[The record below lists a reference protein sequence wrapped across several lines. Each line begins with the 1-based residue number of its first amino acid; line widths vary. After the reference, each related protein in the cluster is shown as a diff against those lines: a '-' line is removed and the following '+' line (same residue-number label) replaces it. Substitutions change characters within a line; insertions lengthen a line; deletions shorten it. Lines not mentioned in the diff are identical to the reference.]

1 MRRKHILMVLVVL
14 LMSQF
19 SIGQIF
25 EPISWSHELKITG
38 KTTGEIIHKATIENN
53 WHLYGMNI
61 PENGPRPTRIV
72 YEKLVNAEK
81 SGGIVSKSKLLEV
94 YDKSFQMNLTWYA
107 NEAVF
112 VQKITFKDASKV
124 LVEGYVEFMACDDER
139 CLPPAQDE
147 FSLGNARAV
156 AESKP
161 SEPKAQAGVT
171 TSSQETADF
180 IEASV
185 IGEMTL
191 DSTIQSASTQPE
203 GVTNYWT
210 PVIDELRS
218 FGNQLGS
225 TANVSLWLIFIAGL
239 VGGFLAL
246 FTPCVWP
253 IIPMTVSFFLK
264 RSENKSRGRRDAV
277 LYGLSIIIIYVLLGL
292 LITVVFGASA
302 LNSMSTNA
310 VFNLLFFALLVVFAI
325 SFFGAFEITLP
336 SSWSSKLDA
345 KAEST
350 AGFMS
355 ILFMA
360 FTLVLVSFSCTGP
373 IIGTLLVEVSSTG
386 SLLAPAIGM
395 LGFATALAIPFTFF
409 AFFPS
414 LLKSMPKSGGWMNK
428 VKVVLAFLELAL
440 ALKFLSVADLAYGWR
455 ILDREVFIALWIIIF
470 TLLGFYLLGKIRFV
484 HDSESKHTSVLGTFL
499 AIISLSFA
507 LYMVPGLWG
516 APLKAISAFAP
527 PLTTQDFN
535 LYDSEVHAKY
545 SDYELGMKYAAD
557 NGKPVIVDFSGY
569 GCVNCRK
576 MEAAVWTHP
585 RVKELLEKEYV
596 LITLFVDDKTA
607 LLKPYEVEENG
618 KIRKI
623 RTVGDKWSYLQR
635 VKFGANAQPFYV
647 MLDNQGK
654 PLNNS
659 FSFDENPDNFIR
671 WLERKN

>member
-1 MRRKHILMVLVVL
+1 MQGRYILIAVVAFI
-14 LMSQF
+14 SQF
-19 SIGQIF
+19 GYGQIF
-25 EPISWSHELKITG
+25 EPVKWTHELKITG
-38 KTTGEIIHKATIENN
+38 PASGEIVHKATIEKN

-61 PENGPRPTRIV
+61 PENGPRPTQIV
-72 YEKLVNAEK
+72 YEKLVNAQKTGEIIAK
-81 SGGIVSKSKLLEV
+81 SQLIDV
-94 YDKSFQMNLTWYA
+94 YDNSFQMNLSWYA

-112 VQKITFKDASKV
+112 VQKISFQDATQVK
-124 LVEGYVEFMACDDER
+124 VEGYVEYMACDDER

-147 FSLGNARAV
+147 FSLGNAKAV
-156 AESKP
+156 AG
-161 SEPKAQAGVT
+161 KAAAPAALQQEAPTPVATGELAIGATDSAFNATVATPATGV
-171 TSSQETADF
+171 AD
-180 IEASV
+180 
-185 IGEMTL
+185 
-191 DSTIQSASTQPE
+191 
-203 GVTNYWT
+203 YWT

-218 FGNQLGS
+218 FGDQMGDSGNI
-225 TANVSLWLIFIAGL
+225 SLWLIFLAGL

-264 RSENKSRGRRDAV
+264 RSENKHKGRRDAV
-277 LYGLSIIIIYVLLGL
+277 LYGLSIVVIYVVLGL
-292 LITVVFGASA
+292 LITVIFGASA
-302 LNSMSTNA
+302 LNSMATNA
-310 VFNLLFFALLVVFAI
+310 VFNLIFFALLVVFAI

-345 KAEST
+345 KAETT
-350 AGFMS
+350 AGFLS

-414 LLKSMPKSGGWMNK
+414 LLKSMPKSGGWLNT

-455 ILDREVFIALWIIIF
+455 ILDREVFISLWIVIF
-470 TLLGFYLLGKIRFV
+470 ALLGFYLLGKIRFS
-484 HDSESKHTSVLGTFL
+484 HDSESKHTSVLGTFM
-499 AIISLSFA
+499 AIISLAFA
-507 LYMVPGLWG
+507 VYMVPGLWG

-535 LYDSEVHAKY
+535 LYDDEVHAKFD
-545 SDYELGMKYAAD
+545 DYDLGMKYAAEK
-557 NGKPVIVDFSGY
+557 GMPVVVDFSGY

-576 MEAAVWTHP
+576 MEASVWTHP
-585 RVKELLEKEYV
+585 RVKELLEEDFV
-596 LITLFVDDKTA
+596 LITLFVDDKTP
-607 LLKPYEVEENG
+607 LQQPYEVEENG
-618 KIRKI
+618 KTRKI

-647 MLDNQGK
+647 MLDNTGM
-654 PLNNS
+654 PLNSS
-659 FSFDENPDNFIR
+659 FSFDENADNFIS
-671 WLERKN
+671 WLERKNR

>member
-1 MRRKHILMVLVVL
+1 MRRKHILMVFVVL

-185 IGEMTL
+185 IGEMTI

>member
-1 MRRKHILMVLVVL
+1 MQRKHILLIAVL
-14 LMSQF
+14 LLSQF
-19 SIGQIF
+19 GFGQIF
-25 EPISWSHELKITG
+25 EPVKWTHELKITG
-38 KTTGEIIHKATIENN
+38 KTTGEIIHRATIENN

-61 PENGPRPTRIV
+61 PENGPRPTQLV
-72 YEKLVNAEK
+72 YESLINAEK
-81 SGGIVSKSKLLEV
+81 TGTIQAKSKLLEV
-94 YDKSFQMNLTWYA
+94 YDKSFQMNLSWYA
-107 NEAVF
+107 NEAIF
-112 VQKITFKDASKV
+112 VQKISFTDATKV
-124 LVEGYVEFMACDDER
+124 KVEGYVEYMACDDER

-147 FSLGNARAV
+147 FSLGNAKAV
-156 AESKP
+156 ATETVANVQQPTK
-161 SEPKAQAGVT
+161 SE
-171 TSSQETADF
+171 ETADF
-180 IEASV
+180 IQAAVISEMAVDSGLVAASATPTGADKV
-185 IGEMTL
+185 V
-191 DSTIQSASTQPE
+191 D
-203 GVTNYWT
+203 YWT
-210 PVIDELRS
+210 PVIDELRA

-225 TANVSLWLIFIAGL
+225 SGDISLWLIFLAGL
-239 VGGFLAL
+239 AGGLLAL

-264 RSENKSRGRRDAV
+264 RSDNKSRGRRDAI
-277 LYGLSIIIIYVLLGL
+277 LYGFSIVIIYVLLGL
-292 LITVVFGASA
+292 VITALFGASA

-336 SSWSSKLDA
+336 ASWSNKLDA

-350 AGFMS
+350 AGFLS

-414 LLKSMPKSGGWMNK
+414 LLKSMPKSGGWLNT

-455 ILDREVFIALWIIIF
+455 ILDREVFISLWIVIF
-470 TLLGFYLLGKIRFV
+470 AMLGFYLLGKIRFS
-484 HDSESKHTSVLGTFL
+484 HDSESKHSSVLGTFL
-499 AIISLSFA
+499 AIISFSFA
-507 LYMVPGLWG
+507 MYMVPGLWG

-535 LYDSEVHAKY
+535 LYDSEVHAKFD
-545 SDYELGMKYAAD
+545 DYDLGMKYAAET
-557 NGKPVIVDFSGY
+557 GKPVIVDFSGY

-576 MEAAVWTHP
+576 TEASVWTHP
-585 RVKELLEKEYV
+585 RVKELLEEDFV
-596 LITLFVDDKTA
+596 LITVFVDDKTA
-607 LLKPYEVEENG
+607 LAQPYEVEENG
-618 KIRKI
+618 KTRKI
-623 RTVGDKWSYLQR
+623 RSIGDKWSYLQR
-635 VKFGANAQPFYV
+635 VKFGSNSQPFYV
-647 MLDNQGK
+647 MLDSEGK
-654 PLNNS
+654 PLNSS

>member
-1 MRRKHILMVLVVL
+1 MQRKQIFLILFILLV
-14 LMSQF
+14 QNN
-19 SIGQIF
+19 IGQIF
-25 EPISWSHELKITG
+25 EPITWSHELKITG
-38 KTTGEIIHKATIENN
+38 KTTGEIIHKATIEDN

-72 YEKLVNAEK
+72 YENIVNAQK
-81 SGGIVSKSKLLEV
+81 SGGIIAKSKLLEV
-94 YDKSFQMNLTWYA
+94 YDNSFQMNLTWYA
-107 NEAVF
+107 KEAVF

-124 LVEGYVEFMACDDER
+124 KVEGYVEYMACDDER

-147 FSLGNARAV
+147 FSLGNAKAVAAAEPAPANPPTADYIEAAVIEELAV
-156 AESKP
+156 AETDSLATP
-161 SEPKAQAGVT
+161 STVNAQALT
-171 TSSQETADF
+171 D
-180 IEASV
+180 
-185 IGEMTL
+185 
-191 DSTIQSASTQPE
+191 
-203 GVTNYWT
+203 YWT

-218 FGNQLGS
+218 FGNQLGN
-225 TANVSLWLIFIAGL
+225 AGGISLWLIFIAGL

-264 RSENKSRGRRDAV
+264 RSENKSRGRRDAI

-336 SSWSSKLDA
+336 ASWSNKLDA

-350 AGFMS
+350 AGFLS

-414 LLKSMPKSGGWMNK
+414 LLKAMPKSGGWLNT

-455 ILDREVFIALWIIIF
+455 ILDREVFISLWIVIF
-470 TLLGFYLLGKIRFV
+470 ALLGFYLLGKIRFP
-484 HDSESKHTSVLGTFL
+484 HDSESKHTSVLGTFM

-507 LYMVPGLWG
+507 VYMVPGLWG

-535 LYDSEVHAKY
+535 LYDSEVHAKFM
-545 SDYELGMKYAAD
+545 DYDLGMKYAAD

-576 MEAAVWTHP
+576 MEASVWTHP
-585 RVKELLEKEYV
+585 RVKELLENNFV
-596 LITLFVDDKTA
+596 LITLFVDDKTP

-623 RTVGDKWSYLQR
+623 RTIGDKWSYLQR

-647 MLDNQGK
+647 MLDNEAK
-654 PLNNS
+654 PLNSS

>member
-1 MRRKHILMVLVVL
+1 MQGRYILIAVVAFI
-14 LMSQF
+14 SQF
-19 SIGQIF
+19 GYGQIF
-25 EPISWSHELKITG
+25 EPVKWTHELKITG
-38 KTTGEIIHKATIENN
+38 QATGEIVHKATIEKN

-61 PENGPRPTRIV
+61 PENGPRPTQIV
-72 YEKLVNAEK
+72 YEKLVNAQK
-81 SGGIVSKSKLLEV
+81 TGSIIAKSKLIDV
-94 YDKSFQMNLTWYA
+94 YDNSFQMNLSWYA

-112 VQKITFKDASKV
+112 VQKISFQDATQVK
-124 LVEGYVEFMACDDER
+124 VEGYVEYMACDDER

-147 FSLGNARAV
+147 FSLGNAKAV
-156 AESKP
+156 AG
-161 SEPKAQAGVT
+161 KAAAPAALQQEAPTPVATGELAIGATDSAFNATVATPATGV
-171 TSSQETADF
+171 AD
-180 IEASV
+180 
-185 IGEMTL
+185 
-191 DSTIQSASTQPE
+191 
-203 GVTNYWT
+203 YWT

-218 FGNQLGS
+218 FGDQMGDSGNI
-225 TANVSLWLIFIAGL
+225 SLWLIFLAGL

-264 RSENKSRGRRDAV
+264 RSENKHKGRRDAV
-277 LYGLSIIIIYVLLGL
+277 LYGLSIVVIYVVLGL
-292 LITVVFGASA
+292 LITVIFGASA
-302 LNSMSTNA
+302 LNSMATNA
-310 VFNLLFFALLVVFAI
+310 VFNLIFFALLVVFAI

-345 KAEST
+345 KAETT
-350 AGFMS
+350 AGFLS

-414 LLKSMPKSGGWMNK
+414 LLKSMPKSGGWLNT

-455 ILDREVFIALWIIIF
+455 ILDREVFISLWIVIF
-470 TLLGFYLLGKIRFV
+470 ALLGFYLLGKIRFS
-484 HDSESKHTSVLGTFL
+484 HDSESKHTSVLGTFM
-499 AIISLSFA
+499 AIISLAFA
-507 LYMVPGLWG
+507 VYMVPGLWG

-535 LYDSEVHAKY
+535 LYDDEVHAKFD
-545 SDYELGMKYAAD
+545 DYDLGMKYAAEK
-557 NGKPVIVDFSGY
+557 GMPVVVDFSGY

-576 MEAAVWTHP
+576 MEASVWTHP
-585 RVKELLEKEYV
+585 RVKELLEEDFV
-596 LITLFVDDKTA
+596 LITLFVDDKTP
-607 LLKPYEVEENG
+607 LQQPYEVEENG
-618 KIRKI
+618 KTRKI

-647 MLDNQGK
+647 MLDNTGM
-654 PLNNS
+654 PLNSS
-659 FSFDENPDNFIR
+659 FSFDENADNFIS
-671 WLERKN
+671 WLERKNR